1 MQRKRQL
8 TKAVGKLDLKKSARH
23 LPQGLVTAF
32 ALAGCGKDTPAVI
45 DLIEPVPEPLVVPP
59 NDILSPTLVAG
70 TNYTSPSNNTELIST
85 TYAVLK
91 TIATIID
98 VNTTD
103 ADVIDVITDQNVV
116 STPEISGFEFI
127 NFDLNYKTS
136 VEQSII
142 NLNTISNFDTVTFAN
157 SSTDTKTAK
166 ISVLNASGKLKFD
179 NGFTGIDVY
188 TGQNE
193 NIEIETSENS
203 TINIP
208 NSSGTVTINGGGKSV
223 DVVTLNVGKIDISNN
238 SGITLKAEQSSDSLN
253 LVSNG
258 AVKVSEAAAVTGNI
272 TISAIGTIDLQNAS
286 SAAGKLNLENLRAL
300 PGSDITISNASS
312 AKSVDIKSAGAV
324 TASLNNG
331 LKSAETISI
340 TAAENSN
347 IIASSNTPK
356 AVSLSAINQSTAEV
370 VYEINIDKMETL
382 ALGGSA
388 PILINTPG
396 DDLNKTIVTTTNT
409 STVTINMT
417 SPSSDVS
424 NIASGV
430 ELRLP
435 NLDGEKITVGNN
447 QNLAVD
453 AEVAQTAFVGTTE
466 YQFTTPATSTSSN
479 TVKITTIDTV
489 TTNTDTTANIAGLT
503 LSDIQTLNIDLS
515 SSVGLKTSQDIVGTD
530 LKTVVLTGSGGFD
543 LGNSTIVGLPDGTV
557 SLNSSNFTGNLTISV
572 DNTDN
577 GVKNITSGSGSDTIK
592 IDGVNSSLSSSGRGI
607 SINTGS
613 GHDTVTLTANADGR
627 YAKVIANG
635 GDGTDTASFDAAL
648 DFSLSD
654 LALINF
660 EILDF
665 AGGSGAV
672 KLPSN
677 VLSGT
682 NHTIVEKGNGTLTLE
697 VFPTAQTVNLSSL
710 VFDSSI
716 VSGADKLVING
727 SNFSNALAITGST
740 MDDVITGTFTS
751 GDTINSGAG
760 NDTINGR
767 DGNDIITPGDGTDH
781 ITPGLGNDTVNLAES
796 VAAVDTLYYSI
807 DDGVTNI
814 DTVNNFDVRI
824 ANDVISLDISETTKP
839 ITFGN
844 GSAASAAALGTIGIT
859 EHSLDTDL
867 NFSSNAATTII
878 KLTQTDKSDFA
889 KALGT
894 GEITVANNA
903 IVSFLWFDNDT
914 KQAVFGYSEENSD
927 TPAENKIKDA
937 DTFTEIVRLNM
948 TESSYIHFLDADN
961 FVFI

>member
-1 MQRKRQL
+1 MQKERQL
-8 TKAVGKLDLKKSARH
+8 TKAVGKLDLKKSTRH

-32 ALAGCGKDTPAVI
+32 ALAACGKETPAVI
-45 DLIEPVPEPLVVPP
+45 DPVSEPVVVSPD
-59 NDILSPTLVAG
+59 DILSPTLIAG
-70 TNYTSPSNNTELIST
+70 TNYTSPSNNIELIST

-91 TIATIID
+91 TIATITD
-98 VNTTD
+98 VNTAD
-103 ADVIDVITDQNVV
+103 ADVIDVNTDQNVV
-116 STPEISGFEFI
+116 STPNISGFEFI
-127 NFDLNYKTS
+127 NFNLDYKTP

-142 NLNTISNFDTVTFAN
+142 NLNTISNFNTITFVN
-157 SSTDTKTAK
+157 SSTDAKTAK

-193 NIEIETSENS
+193 NIGIETSEDS
-203 TINIP
+203 IINIP
-208 NSSGTVTINGGGKSV
+208 NSSGALTINGGGKSV
-223 DVVTLNVGKIDISNN
+223 NVVTLNTGKIDISNN
-238 SGITLKAEQSSDSLN
+238 SGITLKAEQASDSLN

-258 AVKVSEAAAVTGNI
+258 TVTVSEAAAVTGNI
-272 TISAIGTIDLQNAS
+272 TISAIGTIDLQNVS
-286 SAAGKLNLENLRAL
+286 SAAGKLDLENLRAL
-300 PGSDITISNASS
+300 PGTDITISNASS

-347 IIASSNTPK
+347 IVASSNTAK
-356 AVSLSAINQSTAEV
+356 AVSLNAINQSNSEV
-370 VYEINIDKMETL
+370 VYEINIGGMKTL
-382 ALGGSA
+382 ALGGSV
-388 PILINTPG
+388 PILINTSG
-396 DDLNKTIVTTTNT
+396 ENLHKTIVSTTNS

-417 SPSSDVS
+417 SAGSDVS
-424 NIASGV
+424 NVASGV

-435 NLDGEKITVGNN
+435 NLDGKKITVGNN
-447 QNLAVD
+447 QNLAID
-453 AEVAQTAFVGTTE
+453 AEVAQTAFLATTE
-466 YQFTTPATSTSSN
+466 YQFATPATSVSSN

-489 TTNTDTTANIAGLT
+489 TNNMDTTANIAGLT

-515 SSVGLKTSQDIVGTD
+515 NSIGFKTSQDIVGTD
-530 LKTVVLTGSGGFD
+530 LKTVVLTGSGDFD

-557 SLNSSNFTGNLTISV
+557 SLNSSNFTGNLIITV

-577 GVKNITSGSGSDTIK
+577 GVKNVTSGSGSDTVK
-592 IDGVNSSLSSSGRGI
+592 IDGINSSLSSSGRGI

-613 GHDTVTLTANADGR
+613 GHDTVSFTANADGR
-627 YAKVIANG
+627 YAKVTANA
-635 GDGTDTASFDAAL
+635 GDGIDKAGFDAGL

-654 LALINF
+654 LSLISF
-660 EILDF
+660 EILEF
-665 AGGSGAV
+665 TGGSGAV
-672 KLPSN
+672 KLPSS
-677 VLSGT
+677 VLSGS
-682 NHTIVEKGNGTLTLE
+682 NHTVSEKGNGSLTLE

-716 VSGADKLVING
+716 VSGADTLVING
-727 SNFSNALAITGST
+727 SNFSSALTITGST

-751 GDTINSGAG
+751 GDTINSGNG

-767 DGNDIITPGDGTDH
+767 DGNDILAPGDGVDH
-781 ITPGLGNDTVNLAES
+781 VTAGLGNDTVNLAES

-807 DDGVTNI
+807 DDGVNNV
-814 DTVNNFDVRI
+814 DTITNFDVRI

-844 GSAASAAALGTIGIT
+844 GSAASAAALGTISIV
-859 EHSLDTDL
+859 EHALNTDL

-894 GEITVANNA
+894 GEITVGNNA

-914 KQAVFGYSEENSD
+914 KQAVFGYGDENSD

-948 TESSYIHFLDADN
+948 SESSYTHFLDADN